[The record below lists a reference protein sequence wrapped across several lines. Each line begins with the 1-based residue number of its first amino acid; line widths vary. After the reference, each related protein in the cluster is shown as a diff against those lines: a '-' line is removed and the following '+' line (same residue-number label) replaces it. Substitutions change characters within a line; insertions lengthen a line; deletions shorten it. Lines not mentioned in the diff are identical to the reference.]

1 MLEHPALQE
10 SVFKDIPRLPYV
22 RLMDVSGMFRI
33 AQVEDFDYR
42 GESRGKNVPW
52 QTISKAVLLR
62 DDYRCRVCGKGT
74 FTQVDSA
81 DLYDKV
87 HFDLEVHH
95 IVPRKDGGN
104 DSFKNLISLCS
115 ACHHVTFSNR
125 YTGVPVRNSMDLFSF
140 ERKIFLAI
148 PPDETQNFSG
158 QLEKGTLRDYQRVF
172 DQENMRHMV
181 VPMRGARLEFS
192 ALRVTLEEYR
202 KIVSGMIHS
211 LDIADYSTYASVIS
225 GSDEKCR
232 FLTDSNGSII
242 A

>member
-10 SVFKDIPRLPYV
+10 SVFKDIPRLPDV

-33 AQVEDFDYR
+33 AKVEDFDPK
-42 GESRGKNVPW
+42 GEKSGKNIPW
-52 QTISKAVLLR
+52 QTISRAVLLR

-81 DLYDKV
+81 DIYDKV

-95 IVPRKDGGN
+95 IVPRKDGGT
-104 DSFKNLISLCS
+104 DSFRNLISLCS
-115 ACHHVTFSNR
+115 ACHHITFSNR

-140 ERKIFLAI
+140 EKKIFLAI
-148 PPDETQNFSG
+148 PPDEAQNFSS
-158 QLEKGTLRDYQRVF
+158 QLETGILRDYQRIF
-172 DQENMRHMV
+172 DQENMRYTV
-181 VPMRGARLEFS
+181 LPMRGAKLEFS
-192 ALRVTLEEYR
+192 AARVTLEEYR
-202 KIVSGMIHS
+202 RSVSGMMHS
-211 LDIADYSTYASVIS
+211 LDIADYSTYATVIS

-232 FLTDSNGSII
+232 FLTNSSGSII